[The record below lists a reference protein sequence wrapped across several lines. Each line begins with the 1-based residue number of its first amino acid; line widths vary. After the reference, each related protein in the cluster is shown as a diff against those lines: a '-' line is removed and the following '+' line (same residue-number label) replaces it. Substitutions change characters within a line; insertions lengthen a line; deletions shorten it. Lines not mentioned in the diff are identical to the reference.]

1 MSRKVAMV
9 MAGGTGGHVFPALAT
24 ARVLKR
30 RGFDIV
36 WLGTQRG
43 IEARLVPAEGIPVE
57 WLGITGLRGKNVATL
72 LLAPFRLAIAIGQAM
87 RAIRKHQPRVV
98 LGAGGFASGPGGIAA
113 WLLRRPLVVHEQNAV
128 AGLTN
133 RVLARFAVRVLEGFP
148 GSFGRGVQA
157 ERVGNPVRPEIVG
170 VAPPEK
176 RFAGREGPA
185 RLLVFG
191 GSQGA
196 ARLNVVLP
204 AAIAE
209 LPEALRPEV
218 LHQTGMHNFEE
229 TVQAYKS
236 RGIEADVRRFID
248 DMASAYGWADLAVC
262 RSGALTVAELAAA
275 GVPSILVPFPAAVDD
290 HQTRNAEY
298 AVRAG
303 AAQAAAGERPDA
315 ELAGRAAQGPARGRQ
330 APAREDGAGSA
341 RHCDRRRGR
350 TAGGCLRAGGRGGG
364 MKDRMRR
371 IHTIHFVGIGGSG
384 MSGIAEVLLNLG
396 YAVQGSDV
404 KHGEATRRLESAR
417 RDGHDRSRGRERRR
431 RRRRRRFER
440 DQRGEPR
447 GGPGARASACRS

>member
-1 MSRKVAMV
+1 

-57 WLGITGLRGKNVATL
+57 WLSVTGLRGKNVATL
-72 LLAPFRLAIAIGQAM
+72 LMAPFRLALAISQAM
-87 RAIRKHQPRVV
+87 RAIRRHQPRVV

-133 RVLARFAVRVLEGFP
+133 RVLARFAASVLEGFP
-148 GSFGRGVQA
+148 GSFGRSVKA
-157 ERVGNPVRPEIVG
+157 RHVGNPVRPEIVG
-170 VAPPEK
+170 VAAPER

-218 LHQTGMHNFEE
+218 LHQTGRHNFEE
-229 TVQAYKS
+229 TVHAYKS
-236 RGIEADVRRFID
+236 RGIEADVRPFID

-298 AVRAG
+298 VVRAG
-303 AAQAAAGERPDA
+303 AARLLPESVLTPNSLAALLRTLLEAGRPQLMRMAQAARATAIVDADERLADACEQAAGE
-315 ELAGRAAQGPARGRQ
+315 AA
-330 APAREDGAGSA
+330 
-341 RHCDRRRGR
+341 
-350 TAGGCLRAGGRGGG
+350 
-364 MKDRMRR
+364 
-371 IHTIHFVGIGGSG
+371 
-384 MSGIAEVLLNLG
+384 
-396 YAVQGSDV
+396 
-404 KHGEATRRLESAR
+404 
-417 RDGHDRSRGRERRR
+417 
-431 RRRRRRFER
+431 
-440 DQRGEPR
+440 
-447 GGPGARASACRS
+447 